1 MSSFDNISKTQNHSI
16 EQSDSDEMTNEKTQP
31 NFL

>member
-1 MSSFDNISKTQNHSI
+1 MSSVDNISKTHNPSI
-16 EQSDSDEMTNEKTQP
+16 KHSDSDEMTSEKTQP

>member
-1 MSSFDNISKTQNHSI
+1 MSSFDNISKTHSI
-16 EQSDSDEMTNEKTQP
+16 EQSDSDEMTSEKTQP

>member
-1 MSSFDNISKTQNHSI
+1 MSSFDNISKTYNHSI
-16 EQSDSDEMTNEKTQP
+16 EHSDSDEMTSEKTQP